1 MEKLT
6 KEQKKI
12 ADLKKVIFAKE
23 TAVKLL
29 KAMVRERDERI
40 IKLRQEIYELKEAE
54 LYDAYEMTNGTPP
67 QEELDE
73 LCAEF
78 PDLFVQ

>member
-12 ADLKKVIFAKE
+12 AELKKAILAKE
-23 TAVKLL
+23 MAVKEL
-29 KAMVRERDERI
+29 KAMVRERDECI
-40 IKLRQEIYELKEAE
+40 VKLRQEIYELKETE
-54 LYDAYEMTNGTPP
+54 LYDAYEMTDGVPP

-73 LCAEF
+73 LRVEF
-78 PDLFVQ
+78 ADLFVK